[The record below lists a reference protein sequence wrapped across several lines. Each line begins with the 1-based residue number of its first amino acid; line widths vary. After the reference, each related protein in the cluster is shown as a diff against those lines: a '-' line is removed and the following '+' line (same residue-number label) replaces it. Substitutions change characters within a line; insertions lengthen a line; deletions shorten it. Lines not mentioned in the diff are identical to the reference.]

1 MLSDGLDVV
10 SGHGRQ
16 RERLLG
22 VEPLLTDCL
31 GSDPAECREIGE
43 RFAESALDAGLR
55 VQVVIG
61 DEGTEVVGGQRDQHG
76 IDELARPAGAIER
89 FTGVSR

>member
-1 MLSDGLDVV
+1 
-10 SGHGRQ
+10 
-16 RERLLG
+16 
-22 VEPLLTDCL
+22 
-31 GSDPAECREIGE
+31 
-43 RFAESALDAGLR
+43 
-55 VQVVIG
+55 VVIG